1 MHSLNFVAPHTS
13 EPFRFLDL
21 PLEIRNIVYE
31 YCLVVPGEIVPH
43 PSSWEAI
50 FEAMDTQCEK
60 PTVALL
66 QVSRQ
71 GRDESRPFLY
81 GKNLWR
87 LSLQQWHPLPT
98 TVWIA
103 NAPFFRHITATF
115 DGRDLAPELITT
127 LEHCQSHHESSQ
139 LFTSAFEELCYRKL
153 SALQL
158 LQSLGELKTLRLS
171 FGSLRDPWNERRKE
185 NWEMIQTLKP
195 FRDINRGL
203 APLEPEIAA
212 QPASQSL
219 LRNLTHEPSR
229 VTKRSDPNM
238 WVIHAGLTHAE
249 LSELFKKTLVW

>member
-1 MHSLNFVAPHTS
+1 MAPQTS

-31 YCLVVPGEIVPH
+31 YCLVVPGEIVPY

-50 FEAMDTQCEK
+50 FEAMNTQCEK

-66 QVSRQ
+66 QVSHQ
-71 GRDESRPFLY
+71 VRDESRGFLY

-115 DGRDLAPELITT
+115 DGSDLAPEFICT
-127 LEHCQSHHESSQ
+127 LQTFQSHDKSSQ
-139 LFTSAFEELCYRKL
+139 LFTSAFEQLCYRKL
-153 SALQL
+153 SMLQL
-158 LQSLGELKTLRLS
+158 LRSQGELKTLRLS

-185 NWEMIQTLKP
+185 NWEMIQTLKA
-195 FRDINRGL
+195 FRDITRRI

-212 QPASQSL
+212 QPACQRL
-219 LRNLTHEPSR
+219 LRNLTQEPSR
-229 VTKRSDPNM
+229 VTKKSDPKL
-238 WVIHAGLTHAE
+238 WVILAGLTRAE
-249 LSELFKKTLVW
+249 LSELLKKTVVW